1 MATIAPPKPRPIY
14 LNIPPPP
21 LPELYLPKTTPGSN
35 DGSSST
41 SSASVDKEV
50 TKTTVRV
57 RRQSKQKTQTQ
68 TPAWLQEPATPN
80 NDAALAKVPA
90 DPGDSTDERM
100 RVRYTVEHT
109 TAKPVVTFAPP
120 PDTTDIPPLAVYH
133 ICRVCLRTRS
143 ARYHRAHPI
152 PIDGLP
158 PPPGICRRCRV
169 STVEEV
175 SKVATVVEESESN
188 KMKLGIAAFI
198 PEEDYIS
205 NKEMKSMRVKEL
217 LREVEG
223 QRKRE
228 RLSSV
233 SESTE
238 KEKEIVFRHVKVRES
253 TSDPPSPLIRTSV
266 KSTAQDAIDAVSVH
280 SRDFMMTAAVTR
292 ADKSDAQMSQKAQSV
307 SARSRATTRRQESD
321 AGFEEVG
328 RGIITAKVALDT
340 DKPVAEGMSVVS
352 RAISTRSHPPP
363 AETTTIM
370 ACAKSTLAQPA
381 PVETSSKAV
390 TQAPTATVQ
399 PAGPERSESEIRR
412 IAREEIIRYRQ
423 AERKLEAHLDPYAHG
438 RMVPIDRRIEKQ
450 ADVAEPVPWPR
461 NPEAVVE
468 EFVLTRKR
476 EAVEDTSRQPKMSSV
491 REEARQ
497 TSPPETTKAPS
508 KRDQVLEVDKPV
520 KDSTPARQSNAR
532 RKIDVRYVDREY
544 VIERTKNAESKV
556 SAGDFTSGSGRVS
569 DRRNESEQPRQ
580 VNRTDER
587 SERTERRQWDI
598 MTETSGKHTAPA
610 PGPRSE
616 KSEKQRCGD
625 NSEPVKAPVEAKS
638 DRTVEVKRDG
648 TSRWTDK
655 LNGYTTREIWLPP
668 TGDYEVVEITK
679 STKAPRETS
688 RAGGS
693 ISGPR
698 TRPATP
704 DEEAMPDRILEVRS
718 DAESNGSR
726 PARSVQRDEWSQ
738 PASTGW
744 SKQDDGHDRDA
755 TSARSSRYETTSQV
769 RYRKDEVRDQPLR
782 GPPSLSERSGRTV
795 QSVRTSDRWA
805 TAEQP
810 DKSSGRES
818 NAADSGRR
826 AAPEEAQKSSDA
838 ARPRAFDLR
847 MAAAAGSAGAALKLR
862 EREGGRDARDAGDV
876 GIDDGSDKTRWPAA
890 PASAADSR
898 GSRSQAGTERSKASA
913 APVSERGSRL
923 ARSPEREYIYTE
935 RIVEPISN
943 RRDREDQEQ
952 RYVETRE
959 VFRSSKGSKAS
970 SDWLILA
977 TKVAVGS
984 KSGSNKGNND
994 RSQIQSQAASSA
1006 ITSRPPGSSTR
1017 DYRAV
1022 YRKVQAADDSE
1033 HSSGRVRFAS
1043 KVDVSPTPPD
1053 SEASSTQ
1060 FRIIGARPG
1069 SKKKMRENGEDLI
1082 AEYEERRGRS
1092 RARDRAW
1099 NTTTEPEYCFKRR
1112 EVERLGHDGARDSS
1126 VRSYRP
1132 SNDLVPLGRPFSE
1145 SPSRELALEE
1155 RDWHGPYRPEVPRQE
1170 SMDVLAGSSRGEE
1183 ECDTAAAAEAIP
1195 DEVSEGALEALS
1207 FVASLDLGDI
1217 VV

>member
-1 MATIAPPKPRPIY
+1 
-14 LNIPPPP
+14 
-21 LPELYLPKTTPGSN
+21 
-35 DGSSST
+35 
-41 SSASVDKEV
+41 
-50 TKTTVRV
+50 
-57 RRQSKQKTQTQ
+57 
-68 TPAWLQEPATPN
+68 
-80 NDAALAKVPA
+80 
-90 DPGDSTDERM
+90 M
-100 RVRYTVEHT
+100 RVRYTVERT
-109 TAKPVVTFAPP
+109 TAKPIVTFAPP

-133 ICRVCLRTRS
+133 ICRICLRTRS

-158 PPPGICRRCRV
+158 LPPGICRRCRV
-169 STVEEV
+169 STIEEV

-253 TSDPPSPLIRTSV
+253 MSDPPSPLIRTSV

-328 RGIITAKVALDT
+328 RGTITARVAVNT
-340 DKPVAEGMSVVS
+340 DKPVAEGMSIAS

-370 ACAKSTLAQPA
+370 AYARSTQAQPA
-381 PVETSSKAV
+381 PVETRSKAV
-390 TQAPTATVQ
+390 TQAPTVNVQ

-450 ADVAEPVPWPR
+450 ADVAEPVPWSR
-461 NPEAVVE
+461 NSEAVVE
-468 EFVLTRKR
+468 EVVLTRKR
-476 EAVEDTSRQPKMSSV
+476 EAVKATSRQPKMSSA

-497 TSPPETTKAPS
+497 ISPPETNKARS
-508 KRDQVLEVDKPV
+508 KQDRVPDLDTAFKA
-520 KDSTPARQSNAR
+520 SAPARQSNTR

-544 VIERTKNAESKV
+544 VIERTRKADSKV
-556 SAGDFTSGSGRVS
+556 FAGDLTSGSGWVS
-569 DRRNESEQPRQ
+569 DRRNESDQQAQPKQ
-580 VNRTDER
+580 VKRRDER
-587 SERTERRQWDI
+587 SERTERRQWGV
-598 MTETSGKHTAPA
+598 MTETSGKHTALA
-610 PGPRSE
+610 TGPRSE
-616 KSEKQRCGD
+616 RSEKQRCGD
-625 NSEPVKAPVEAKS
+625 NSEPVKAPEEARNN
-638 DRTVEVKRDG
+638 RTVEVKRDE
-648 TSRWTDK
+648 TSRWTDERS
-655 LNGYTTREIWLPP
+655 GYITREIWLPP
-668 TGDYEVVEITK
+668 TGDYEVVEITE
-679 STKAPRETS
+679 STKDPRETS
-688 RAGGS
+688 RAGG
-693 ISGPR
+693 IDPGPR

-718 DAESNGSR
+718 NAESNGSR
-726 PARSVQRDEWSQ
+726 PALSVQRDEWSQ

-744 SKQDDGHDRDA
+744 PKQDDGHVGDA
-755 TSARSSRYETTSQV
+755 TSARSSRNETTSQV
-769 RYRKDEVRDQPLR
+769 RYRKDEVRYQPLR

-805 TAEQP
+805 TAEQL
-810 DKSSGRES
+810 DESSGRES
-818 NAADSGRR
+818 KAADSDRR
-826 AAPEEAQKSSDA
+826 AAPEEAERSSNA
-838 ARPRAFDLR
+838 TRPRAIDLR
-847 MAAAAGSAGAALKLR
+847 MAAAATTAGIALKPR
-862 EREGGRDARDAGDV
+862 ETKDVRDPQEADRADSDE
-876 GIDDGSDKTRWPAA
+876 GSDKTRWPAA
-890 PASAADSR
+890 PASTAGSR
-898 GSRSQAGTERSKASA
+898 GGRSQAGTERSKVSVGPA
-913 APVSERGSRL
+913 SERGSRSV
-923 ARSPEREYIYTE
+923 RSPERAYIYTE
-935 RIVEPISN
+935 RIVQPIDS
-943 RRDREDQEQ
+943 RWDREDQDQ

-959 VFRSSKGSKAS
+959 VLRSSKGLKAGS
-970 SDWLILA
+970 GVS
-977 TKVAVGS
+977 S
-984 KSGSNKGNND
+984 KSGPNKGDND
-994 RSQIQSQAASSA
+994 RSQPQSQAASSA
-1006 ITSRPPGSSTR
+1006 TKSRPPDGSSR
-1017 DYRAV
+1017 DYRAD
-1022 YRKVQAADDSE
+1022 YRIVQAADNSE

-1043 KVDVSPTPPD
+1043 KVDVSPTPPN

-1092 RARDRAW
+1092 RARDRAR
-1099 NTTTEPEYCFKRR
+1099 TTKAEPEYFYKRR

-1132 SNDLVPLGRPFSE
+1132 PNDFVPPGRPFSE

-1207 FVASLDLGDI
+1207 FVAGLDLGDI

>member
-1 MATIAPPKPRPIY
+1 MATIAPPKLRPTY
-14 LNIPPPP
+14 LNVPPPP
-21 LPELYLPKTTPGSN
+21 LPEFYLPKITPGSN

-41 SSASVDKEV
+41 SSASVDKGV

-68 TPAWLQEPATPN
+68 TQAWLQEPATPN

-100 RVRYTVEHT
+100 RVRYTVERT

-133 ICRVCLRTRS
+133 ICRICLRTRS

-169 STVEEV
+169 STIEEV

-198 PEEDYIS
+198 PDEDYIS
-205 NKEMKSMRVKEL
+205 NKEMKSLRVKEL

-223 QRKRE
+223 HRKRE

-253 TSDPPSPLIRTSV
+253 TSEPPSPLIRTSV

-280 SRDFMMTAAVTR
+280 SRDFMMTAAVTHT
-292 ADKSDAQMSQKAQSV
+292 DKSDAQMSQKAQSV
-307 SARSRATTRRQESD
+307 SARSRATTRQQESD

-328 RGIITAKVALDT
+328 RGIITAKVALNT

-352 RAISTRSHPPP
+352 RAVSTRSHPPP
-363 AETTTIM
+363 AETATIM
-370 ACAKSTLAQPA
+370 TYAKSTHAQLA

-399 PAGPERSESEIRR
+399 PAGPERSESEIRS

-438 RMVPIDRRIEKQ
+438 RMVPIDRRNEKQ

-468 EFVLTRKR
+468 EVVLTRKR
-476 EAVEDTSRQPKMSSV
+476 EAVKDNSSQPKMSPA

-497 TSPPETTKAPS
+497 TSPPETEKARS
-508 KRDQVLEVDKPV
+508 KRDQVPDVDTAV
-520 KDSTPARQSNAR
+520 KDSASARQSNAR

-544 VIERTKNAESKV
+544 VIERTKKDGGKV
-556 SAGDFTSGSGRVS
+556 SAGDLTSGSGWDS
-569 DRRNESEQPRQ
+569 DRRNESEQRPQPNQ
-580 VNRTDER
+580 VRRTDER
-587 SERTERRQWDI
+587 SERTERRQWDV

-610 PGPRSE
+610 SGPRSDKGE
-616 KSEKQRCGD
+616 KRNCGD
-625 NSEPVKAPVEAKS
+625 NSEPVKVPVEVRS
-638 DRTVEVKRDG
+638 DRTIEVKRDE
-648 TSRWTDK
+648 TSRWTDERS
-655 LNGYTTREIWLPP
+655 GYTTREIWLPP
-668 TGDYEVVEITK
+668 TGFYEVVEITK
-679 STKAPRETS
+679 STKAPREPS
-688 RAGGS
+688 RVGGS
-693 ISGPR
+693 MSG
-698 TRPATP
+698 PATP

-718 DAESNGSR
+718 NAESNGNR
-726 PARSVQRDEWSQ
+726 RAQSVQRDEWPK

-769 RYRKDEVRDQPLR
+769 RYRKDEIRDQPLR

-795 QSVRTSDRWA
+795 HSGRTSDRWA

-810 DKSSGRES
+810 DKSSGHES
-818 NAADSGRR
+818 KAADSDGR
-826 AAPEEAQKSSDA
+826 AASEGAQKSSEA

-862 EREGGRDARDAGDV
+862 EREGGRDAREAGDAGS
-876 GIDDGSDKTRWPAA
+876 DDASDKTRWPAA

-898 GSRSQAGTERSKASA
+898 GGRSQAGTERSKASA

-923 ARSPEREYIYTE
+923 APSPEREYIYTE

-943 RRDREDQEQ
+943 RWDREDQEQ

-959 VFRSSKGSKAS
+959 VLRSSKGSKAS
-970 SDWLILA
+970 SG
-977 TKVAVGS
+977 VGS
-984 KSGSNKGNND
+984 KSGSNKGDND

-1006 ITSRPPGSSTR
+1006 ITSRPPGSSPR

-1022 YRKVQAADDSE
+1022 YRRVQAADDSE

-1092 RARDRAW
+1092 RARERAR
-1099 NTTTEPEYCFKRR
+1099 NTTAEPEYFFKRR
-1112 EVERLGHDGARDSS
+1112 EVERLGHDGARNSS

-1132 SNDLVPLGRPFSE
+1132 SNDFVPLGRPFSE

>member
-1 MATIAPPKPRPIY
+1 MATIAPPKSKTAY

-21 LPELYLPKTTPGSN
+21 LPEFYLPKTTPGSN
-35 DGSSST
+35 DGSSSA
-41 SSASVDKEV
+41 SADKEF
-50 TKTTVRV
+50 TKTTVSV
-57 RRQSKQKTQTQ
+57 RHQSKQKTQTQ

-80 NDAALAKVPA
+80 NDAALARLPA
-90 DPGDSTDERM
+90 DPGDSTDDRM
-100 RVRYTVEHT
+100 RVRYTVERT

-133 ICRVCLRTRS
+133 ICRICLRTRS

-188 KMKLGIAAFI
+188 RMKLGIAAFI
-198 PEEDYIS
+198 PAEDYIS
-205 NKEMKSMRVKEL
+205 NKEMKSLRVKEL

-223 QRKRE
+223 QRVRE
-228 RLSSV
+228 RLSSA

-253 TSDPPSPLIRTSV
+253 MSDPPSPLIRTSV

-328 RGIITAKVALDT
+328 RGTITAKVALNT

-352 RAISTRSHPPP
+352 RAISTRSAPPP

-370 ACAKSTLAQPA
+370 AYAKSTHAQPA

-390 TQAPTATVQ
+390 TQAPTAIVQ
-399 PAGPERSESEIRR
+399 PGGPERSESEIRR

-423 AERKLEAHLDPYAHG
+423 AERKLEAHLDPYAYG

-450 ADVAEPVPWPR
+450 ADVAEPVPWSR
-461 NPEAVVE
+461 KSGAVVE
-468 EFVLTRKR
+468 EVVLTRKR
-476 EAVEDTSRQPKMSSV
+476 EAVKDTSRQPKMSSA

-497 TSPPETTKAPS
+497 TSPPEKNEARS
-508 KRDQVLEVDKPV
+508 KQDHVPDLNTAV
-520 KDSTPARQSNAR
+520 KGPAPARQSNAR

-544 VIERTKNAESKV
+544 VIERTKKADGKV
-556 SAGDFTSGSGRVS
+556 SAGDLTSGSGWVS
-569 DRRNESEQPRQ
+569 DRRNEPEQRPQPKQ
-580 VNRTDER
+580 VERTDER
-587 SERTERRQWDI
+587 SERTERRQWDV
-598 MTETSGKHTAPA
+598 MTETSGKHTASA
-610 PGPRSE
+610 CGPRSE
-616 KSEKQRCGD
+616 RSEKQRCGD
-625 NSEPVKAPVEAKS
+625 NSEPVKAPDEARS
-638 DRTVEVKRDG
+638 NRTVELKRDE
-648 TSRWTDK
+648 TSRWTDERS
-655 LNGYTTREIWLPP
+655 GYTTREIWLPP

-679 STKAPRETS
+679 STKPPGETS
-688 RAGGS
+688 RVGGS
-693 ISGPR
+693 TSQPR

-718 DAESNGSR
+718 NAESNGRR
-726 PARSVQRDEWSQ
+726 PARSVQQDEWSK
-738 PASTGW
+738 PVSTGW
-744 SKQDDGHDRDA
+744 SKQDDGHDGDA

-795 QSVRTSDRWA
+795 QSARTNDRWA
-805 TAEQP
+805 TTEQP

-818 NAADSGRR
+818 KAADSDRR

-862 EREGGRDARDAGDV
+862 EREGGRDAREAGDAGSDE
-876 GIDDGSDKTRWPAA
+876 GSDKTRWPEA
-890 PASAADSR
+890 PASTADSR
-898 GSRSQAGTERSKASA
+898 GGRSQAGTERTKVSA
-913 APVSERGSRL
+913 APVSERGSRS
-923 ARSPEREYIYTE
+923 ARSPEREYVYTE
-935 RIVEPISN
+935 RIVEPISS
-943 RRDREDQEQ
+943 RWDREDHDQ

-959 VFRSSKGSKAS
+959 VLRSSKGSKAGS
-970 SDWLILA
+970 G
-977 TKVAVGS
+977 VGS
-984 KSGSNKGNND
+984 KSGSNKGDNV
-994 RSQIQSQAASSA
+994 QSQAASSA
-1006 ITSRPPGSSTR
+1006 ITSRPPGDSPR

-1022 YRKVQAADDSE
+1022 YRRVQAADDSE

-1043 KVDVSPTPPD
+1043 KVDVSPTPPN

-1092 RARDRAW
+1092 RARDRAR
-1099 NTTTEPEYCFKRR
+1099 NTKAEPEYYYKRR

-1126 VRSYRP
+1126 VHSYRP
-1132 SNDLVPLGRPFSE
+1132 PNDFVPLGRPFSE

-1207 FVASLDLGDI
+1207 FVAGLDLGDI

>member
-1 MATIAPPKPRPIY
+1 MATIAPPKSRPTY

-21 LPELYLPKTTPGSN
+21 LPEFYLPKITPSSN
-35 DGSSST
+35 DGSSSA
-41 SSASVDKEV
+41 SADKEF
-50 TKTTVRV
+50 TKTTVSV
-57 RRQSKQKTQTQ
+57 RHQSKQKTQTQ

-80 NDAALAKVPA
+80 NDAALARLPA

-100 RVRYTVEHT
+100 RVRYTVECT

-133 ICRVCLRTRS
+133 ICRICLRTRS

-198 PEEDYIS
+198 PAEDYIS
-205 NKEMKSMRVKEL
+205 NKEMKSLRMKEL

-233 SESTE
+233 SESIE

-253 TSDPPSPLIRTSV
+253 MSDPPSPLIRTSV

-280 SRDFMMTAAVTR
+280 SRDFMMTTAVTR

-321 AGFEEVG
+321 GGFEEVG
-328 RGIITAKVALDT
+328 RGTITAKVALNT
-340 DKPVAEGMSVVS
+340 DKAVTEGMSAVS

-370 ACAKSTLAQPA
+370 AYARSTHAQPA
-381 PVETSSKAV
+381 PFETSSKAV

-450 ADVAEPVPWPR
+450 ADVAEPVPWSR
-461 NPEAVVE
+461 NSEAVVE
-468 EFVLTRKR
+468 EVVLTCKR
-476 EAVEDTSRQPKMSSV
+476 ETVKDNSRQPKMSSA

-497 TSPPETTKAPS
+497 TSPPETNKSRS
-508 KRDQVLEVDKPV
+508 KQDQVLDPDTAV
-520 KDSTPARQSNAR
+520 KDSAPARQSNAR
-532 RKIDVRYVDREY
+532 RKVDVRYVDREY
-544 VIERTKNAESKV
+544 VIERTKADSKV
-556 SAGDFTSGSGRVS
+556 SARDVTSGSGWVS
-569 DRRNESEQPRQ
+569 DRRNESERRPQSKQEER
-580 VNRTDER
+580 RDEG
-587 SERTERRQWDI
+587 SERTERRQWDV

-610 PGPRSE
+610 SGSRSE
-616 KSEKQRCGD
+616 KSEKKNCGD
-625 NSEPVKAPVEAKS
+625 NSEAVKVPVEVRS
-638 DRTVEVKRDG
+638 DRTVELKRDE
-648 TSRWTDK
+648 TSRWTDERR
-655 LNGYTTREIWLPP
+655 GYTTREIWLPP

-679 STKAPRETS
+679 STKPPRETS

-693 ISGPR
+693 

-704 DEEAMPDRILEVRS
+704 DEGAMPDRILEVRS
-718 DAESNGSR
+718 NAESNGSR
-726 PARSVQRDEWSQ
+726 PARSVQQDEWSK

-755 TSARSSRYETTSQV
+755 TSARSSRYETVSQV

-782 GPPSLSERSGRTV
+782 GPPSLSERSGKTV
-795 QSVRTSDRWA
+795 QSVHTSDRWA
-805 TAEQP
+805 TTEQP
-810 DKSSGRES
+810 DKSSGRDS
-818 NAADSGRR
+818 KAADPDRR

-862 EREGGRDARDAGDV
+862 EREGGRDAREAGDAGS
-876 GIDDGSDKTRWPAA
+876 DDGSDKTRWPTA
-890 PASAADSR
+890 PASAAESR
-898 GSRSQAGTERSKASA
+898 GGRSQAGTERSKASA

-935 RIVEPISN
+935 RIVEPISS
-943 RRDREDQEQ
+943 RWDREDHNQHC
-952 RYVETRE
+952 VETRE
-959 VFRSSKGSKAS
+959 VLRSSKGSKAGS
-970 SDWLILA
+970 G
-977 TKVAVGS
+977 VGS
-984 KSGSNKGNND
+984 RSGSNKGDND

-1006 ITSRPPGSSTR
+1006 ITSRPPGSSLR

-1022 YRKVQAADDSE
+1022 YRRVQAADDSE

-1043 KVDVSPTPPD
+1043 KVDVSPTPPN

-1092 RARDRAW
+1092 RARDRAR
-1099 NTTTEPEYCFKRR
+1099 NTKAEPEYFYKRR

-1132 SNDLVPLGRPFSE
+1132 PNDFVPLGRPFSE

-1183 ECDTAAAAEAIP
+1183 ECDAAAAAEAIP

>member
-1 MATIAPPKPRPIY
+1 MATIAPPNSKTAY

-21 LPELYLPKTTPGSN
+21 LPEFYLPKTTPGSN
-35 DGSSST
+35 DGSSSKSST
-41 SSASVDKEV
+41 SADKGV

-57 RRQSKQKTQTQ
+57 RSQSKQKTQTQ
-68 TPAWLQEPATPN
+68 TQAWLQEPATSN
-80 NDAALAKVPA
+80 NNAALARLPA
-90 DPGDSTDERM
+90 DPDDSTDERM
-100 RVRYTVEHT
+100 RVRYTVERT

-133 ICRVCLRTRS
+133 ICRICLRTRS

-198 PEEDYIS
+198 PAEDYIS
-205 NKEMKSMRVKEL
+205 NKEMKSLRVKEL

-223 QRKRE
+223 QRVRE

-253 TSDPPSPLIRTSV
+253 TSDPPLPHIRTSV

-292 ADKSDAQMSQKAQSV
+292 DDKSDAQISQKAQSV

-328 RGIITAKVALDT
+328 RGTITAKVALNT
-340 DKPVAEGMSVVS
+340 DKPVTEGMSAVS
-352 RAISTRSHPPP
+352 RAISTRSAPQP
-363 AETTTIM
+363 AEPTTIM
-370 ACAKSTLAQPA
+370 TYARSTYPQPT
-381 PVETSSKAV
+381 PVVPPSKAV
-390 TQAPTATVQ
+390 TQAPTVNVQ
-399 PAGPERSESEIRR
+399 SAGPERSESEIRR

-423 AERKLEAHLDPYAHG
+423 AERKLEAHFDPYAHG

-450 ADVAEPVPWPR
+450 ADVAEPMPWSR
-461 NPEAVVE
+461 KSGAVVE
-468 EFVLTRKR
+468 EVVLSRKR
-476 EAVEDTSRQPKMSSV
+476 EAVKDTSRQPRMSSV
-491 REEARQ
+491 REEAKQ
-497 TSPPETTKAPS
+497 TSPPKTNKARS
-508 KRDQVLEVDKPV
+508 KQDQVPDLDIAV
-520 KDSTPARQSNAR
+520 KGSTPARQSDAR

-544 VIERTKNAESKV
+544 VIERTKKADSRV
-556 SAGDFTSGSGRVS
+556 SPGDLTSGSGWVS
-569 DRRNESEQPRQ
+569 DRRNEPDQQAQPKQ
-580 VNRTDER
+580 VNRADER
-587 SERTERRQWDI
+587 SERTERRQWDV
-598 MTETSGKHTAPA
+598 MTEISDKHTAPA
-610 PGPRSE
+610 YVPRSE

-625 NSEPVKAPVEAKS
+625 STEPVKAPVEARR
-638 DRTVEVKRDG
+638 DRTVEVKRDE
-648 TSRWTDK
+648 TSRRTDERS
-655 LNGYTTREIWLPP
+655 GYSTREIWLPP

-679 STKAPRETS
+679 STKPTGETS
-688 RAGGS
+688 RVGGS
-693 ISGPR
+693 TSRPQ

-718 DAESNGSR
+718 NAESNGSR
-726 PARSVQRDEWSQ
+726 PARSVQQDEWSK

-755 TSARSSRYETTSQV
+755 TSARSSRYETVSQV
-769 RYRKDEVRDQPLR
+769 RYRKYEVRDQPLR

-795 QSVRTSDRWA
+795 QSVRTSDRCA
-805 TAEQP
+805 TTEQP
-810 DKSSGRES
+810 DKSSGCE
-818 NAADSGRR
+818 NKAADSDRR

-862 EREGGRDARDAGDV
+862 EREGGRDAREAGDAGS
-876 GIDDGSDKTRWPAA
+876 DDGSDKTRWPTA
-890 PASAADSR
+890 PASAAESR
-898 GSRSQAGTERSKASA
+898 GGRSQAGTERSKASA

-935 RIVEPISN
+935 RIVEPISS
-943 RRDREDQEQ
+943 RWDREDHDQH
-952 RYVETRE
+952 YVETRE
-959 VFRSSKGSKAS
+959 VLWSSKGSKAGS
-970 SDWLILA
+970 G
-977 TKVAVGS
+977 VGS
-984 KSGSNKGNND
+984 KSGSNKGDND

-1006 ITSRPPGSSTR
+1006 ITSRPPGSSLR

-1022 YRKVQAADDSE
+1022 YRRVQAADDSE

-1043 KVDVSPTPPD
+1043 KVDVSPTPPN

-1069 SKKKMRENGEDLI
+1069 SKKKMRESGEDLI
-1082 AEYEERRGRS
+1082 TEYEERRGRS
-1092 RARDRAW
+1092 RARDRAR
-1099 NTTTEPEYCFKRR
+1099 NTKAEPEYFYKRR

-1132 SNDLVPLGRPFSE
+1132 PNDFVPLGRPFSE

-1155 RDWHGPYRPEVPRQE
+1155 RDWHGSYRPEVPRQE

-1207 FVASLDLGDI
+1207 FVAGLDLGDI